1 MCDWHDRELLVGQG
15 QVAALDSSD
24 QTCFQVAFEESSK
37 NVGLALAGLAGVVI
51 GIVLLAYFVEDA
63 EENAIEAKPAANAFN
78 PATSGSGP
86 PPELSHGG
94 SEETVTLL
102 PTQET
107 AGGGTRTYWILGA
120 VLAG

>member
-1 MCDWHDRELLVGQG
+1 MCDRHDRELLDRQG

-24 QTCFQVAFEESSK
+24 RTCFQVAFEESSK
-37 NVGLALAGLAGVVI
+37 NVGLALAGLIGVVI